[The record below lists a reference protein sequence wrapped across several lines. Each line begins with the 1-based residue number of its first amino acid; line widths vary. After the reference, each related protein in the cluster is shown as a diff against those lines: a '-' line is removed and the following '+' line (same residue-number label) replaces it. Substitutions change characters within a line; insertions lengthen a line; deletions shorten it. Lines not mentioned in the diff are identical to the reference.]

1 MLRNSDSLSG
11 SATQHDMWF
20 SQQCWLRFKPSGI
33 LCHIDQYIVMAQHPR
48 TLESSG
54 YKDFIESTVI

>member
-1 MLRNSDSLSG
+1 MLSNSDSLSG
-11 SATQHDMWF
+11 SVTQHDMRF

-33 LCHIDQYIVMAQHPR
+33 RHVDQYIVMAQHPR